1 VTSLFKK
8 IYRRKKNQE
17 PVKRSKSPQGSSTT
31 QKKEEGTKM
40 KKFGFATIIA
50 SGLTAA
56 FLGLAGPASAGVDH
70 LDWLNNI
77 HQSAT
82 SPQVN
87 TSVQQSR

>member
-1 VTSLFKK
+1 MTSWFKK
-8 IYRRKKNQE
+8 AYRRKKNQE
-17 PVKRSKSPQGSSTT
+17 PVTRSKSPEGSSPT

-40 KKFGFATIIA
+40 KKFGFATIMA

>member
-1 VTSLFKK
+1 
-8 IYRRKKNQE
+8 
-17 PVKRSKSPQGSSTT
+17 
-31 QKKEEGTKM
+31 M
-40 KKFGFATIIA
+40 KKFGFATLIA

-70 LDWLNNI
+70 VDWLNNI

>member
-8 IYRRKKNQE
+8 AYRPEQNTE
-17 PVKRSKSPQGSSTT
+17 PVTRGKSPPGPNPTE
-31 QKKEEGTKM
+31 KKEEGTKM

-70 LDWLNNI
+70 LDWLNDV
-77 HQSAT
+77 HHSPT
-82 SPQVN
+82 VPQVD

>member
-1 VTSLFKK
+1 
-8 IYRRKKNQE
+8 
-17 PVKRSKSPQGSSTT
+17 
-31 QKKEEGTKM
+31 M

-70 LDWLNNI
+70 LDWLNDV
-77 HQSAT
+77 HHT
-82 SPQVN
+82 PTVPQVD